1 MKIAFVDTSI
11 VLRLVLGEEDSYLK
25 LKKYDAV
32 YASELMRVEALRA
45 IDRLRIR
52 SSWTEKE
59 VATYVRLFCAV
70 SAAITFIPLQQPI
83 LRRAADSFPTLVKTL
98 DALHLS
104 TAILAQLQLDE
115 QLLFLTHDKKQG
127 LAAQACGMEA
137 EGW

>member
-11 VLRLVLGEEDSYLK
+11 VLRLILGEVHPYQELK
-25 LKKYDAV
+25 DFDVL
-32 YASELMRVEALRA
+32 YASELVRVEAMRA

-52 SSWTEKE
+52 SNWTEEE

-70 SAAITFIPLQQPI
+70 SAAITFIPLQKPI

-104 TAILAQLQLDE
+104 TALLAQLQLDE
-115 QLLFLTHDKKQG
+115 PLLFLTHDKRQG
-127 LAAQACGMEA
+127 IAALASGMEA